1 MGPPASKY
9 AVSRESAEIQPFSR
23 SEEHAAVARGVEDPL
38 SEIAKTEAFRHVVV
52 ALGFGYDKASR
63 KRIRRVDTNLGRNR
77 TGVLQPDR

>member
-1 MGPPASKY
+1 M
-9 AVSRESAEIQPFSR
+9 
-23 SEEHAAVARGVEDPL
+23 ARGVEDPL

-77 TGVLQPDR
+77 TGVLNLIVSTRRIGTAPMPDARSCSG